1 MVNSGGA
8 SISLGREA
16 ENMLEW
22 IANFAKDQDGGVT
35 RLLYSTEW
43 RNTQEALEK
52 LMKDL
57 DFDRVYYDEVGNV
70 FGRLEGSKYPGE
82 TILTGSHVD
91 TVKNGGMYDGQYGIV
106 AGILALKYLQSTYG
120 KPLRNVEVVSMVEE
134 EGSRFPFVFLG
145 VKNIF
150 NMVKPEDIKGMKDA
164 DGVGLEE
171 AMRKAGFGFNNGVKK
186 TRDDIKGFI
195 EAHIEQGNVL
205 EIEQKDI
212 GIVTSIV
219 GQRRFIIKL
228 DGQSNHAGTTPMK
241 YRRDTLHTG
250 ALIISNIMEKAKA
263 YGDPLVA
270 TVGRIEVTPNISNV
284 VPGITTFTLDI
295 RHTNKGIL
303 KQFTDIICEES
314 KQIAKDYGVEIDIS
328 MWMDEEPVPM
338 DENIVNVLKE
348 RCAKENLNYKI
359 MHSGAG
365 HDSQIMAQFVP
376 TAMIFVPSQ
385 SGISH
390 SPLEYT
396 DPKYLE
402 KGVQL
407 LIDTL
412 YELAYKE

>member
-1 MVNSGGA
+1 MSSSQAV
-8 SISLGREA
+8 ITLGKEV
-16 ENMLEW
+16 ENTLEW
-22 IANFAKDQDGGVT
+22 IADFAKDSTGGVT
-35 RLLYSTEW
+35 RLLYSREW
-43 RNTQEALEK
+43 RDTQKSIEDYMKELE
-52 LMKDL
+52 
-57 DFDRVYYDEVGNV
+57 FDKVYYDEVGNV

-106 AGILALKYLQSTYG
+106 AGIVALKYLKSKYG

-134 EGSRFPFVFLG
+134 EGSRFPYVFLG
-145 VKNIF
+145 VKNIW
-150 NMVKPEDIKGMKDA
+150 NMVKSEDIKNVEDAEGTSLEDAMKKSGFKLD
-164 DGVGLEE
+164 DNKSI
-171 AMRKAGFGFNNGVKK
+171 RK
-186 TRDDIKGFI
+186 DIKGFI

-205 EIEQKDI
+205 EMEGKDV
-212 GIVTSIV
+212 GVVTSIV
-219 GQRRFIIKL
+219 GQRRFVIDL
-228 DGQSNHAGTTPMK
+228 VGQSNHAGTTPMK
-241 YRRDTLHTG
+241 YRKDTVHISS
-250 ALIISNIMEKAKA
+250 LIISNIMEKAKV
-263 YGDPLVA
+263 YNEPLVA
-270 TVGRIEVTPNISNV
+270 TVGKIEVTPNISNV
-284 VPGITTFTLDI
+284 VPGKTTFTLDI

-303 KQFTDIICEES
+303 REFTDLIMKES
-314 KQIAKDYGVEIDIS
+314 KEIAINHGIEIDMN
-328 MWMDEEPVPM
+328 MWMDEDPVPM
-338 DENIVNVLKE
+338 DEKIVNVLKE
-348 RCAKENLNYKI
+348 QCAKEKLNYKI

-407 LIDTL
+407 LIETL